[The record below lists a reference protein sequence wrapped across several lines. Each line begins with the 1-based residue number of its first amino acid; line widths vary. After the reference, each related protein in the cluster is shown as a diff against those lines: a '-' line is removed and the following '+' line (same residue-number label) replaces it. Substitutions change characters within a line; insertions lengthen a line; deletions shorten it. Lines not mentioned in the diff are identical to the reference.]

1 MNNNHYKIE
10 TFNNKSY
17 ITFPILSKYKVANC
31 MSTIDSFIKGNPMDA
46 IYLNEYDQL
55 SEFLNSKNKQR
66 FFSNQVHGNNV
77 EIISAENLGIESEI
91 GNVFPNSDGL
101 ISDFPG
107 LLLTKYADCTPV
119 IIFDTNKRVLA
130 TIHSG
135 WKGTLLKISQKAIEL
150 MIHKFNCDLKDII
163 VVIGPNIGYEDFEV
177 KEDVF
182 NEFKS
187 TFGNTLDD
195 FSKIKGKK
203 HYLID
208 ISGLIKNDFLKL
220 GVLEENLYTCDLSTY
235 STEFLHSYRRDK
247 NHSGRMVL
255 ACSV

>member
-10 TFNNKSY
+10 IFNNKRY
-17 ITFPILSKYKVANC
+17 ITFPILNKYKVANC
-31 MSTIDSFIKGNPMDA
+31 MSTIDSFAKGNPMDV

-77 EIISAENLGIESEI
+77 EIISAENLGIEFEL

-101 ISDFPG
+101 ISDFSG

-119 IIFDTNKRVLA
+119 IIFDTKKRVLA

-135 WKGTLLKISQKAIEL
+135 WKGTVLKISQKAIEL
-150 MIHKFNCDLKDII
+150 MIHKFKCDLKDII

-187 TFGNTLDD
+187 TFGNTLDH

-208 ISGLIKNDFLKL
+208 IAALIKNDFLEL